1 MRQVKKEGVLGEGT
15 KKEDVLRRREEQFKA
30 KALHGQFMKNTEQVR
45 GEGTWKWLKRGNLK
59 KETEGTL
66 MAAQDQA
73 IRTNAIKHR
82 IDKQDVS
89 PLCRLCGE
97 REETMSHVVAECK
110 KLAQK
115 EYKKWRH
122 DKVAQVIHWTLCKK
136 NGFAYQDRWYEH
148 EPERVLENER
158 TKLLWD
164 FPIQTD
170 HKLDHNKPDL
180 VLYDK
185 QNRECLIID
194 VACPFDT
201 RVKQKEKEK
210 IDAYLDLKREMAK
223 IWKCKKV
230 EIVPIVIGTLGT
242 VPKGFK
248 EWTKKIDVCEQ
259 IELMQKACVLGTAK
273 IIRRTLE
280 V

>member
-1 MRQVKKEGVLGEGT
+1 TLYKALHPQADVDRLYMKRADGGRGMISVEDCVEIEINSLDKYVKESRESLLRQVKEEGVLGEGT

-115 EYKKWRH
+115 EY
-122 DKVAQVIHWTLCKK
+122 
-136 NGFAYQDRWYEH
+136 
-148 EPERVLENER
+148 
-158 TKLLWD
+158 
-164 FPIQTD
+164 
-170 HKLDHNKPDL
+170 
-180 VLYDK
+180 
-185 QNRECLIID
+185 
-194 VACPFDT
+194 
-201 RVKQKEKEK
+201 
-210 IDAYLDLKREMAK
+210 
-223 IWKCKKV
+223 
-230 EIVPIVIGTLGT
+230 
-242 VPKGFK
+242 
-248 EWTKKIDVCEQ
+248 
-259 IELMQKACVLGTAK
+259 
-273 IIRRTLE
+273 
-280 V
+280 